1 MKDRFQG
8 IKAMDKGLISVDQWG
23 KGSQAY
29 FLTHLHADHTQGL
42 SSKWNKGPL
51 FCSPISAN
59 LFPTKFPD
67 FNLSLLRVLE
77 IGETHSI
84 PLISPTSGSA
94 ITIRVTPIDAHH
106 CPGAVM
112 YLFRGEFGCM
122 LHTGD
127 FRWEKDSER
136 ALLGKIMLLKALEG
150 DEVDLLYLDN
160 TYCNPSFSFPPRK
173 VAAQQVV
180 DIITSHPDDD
190 VIIGVD
196 TLGKEDLLLH
206 ISHVLKTK
214 IWVWPERLHT
224 MHLLGF
230 GDVFTT
236 KTCLTRVRAVP
247 RYSFTIETL
256 EALNKIRPTIGVM
269 PSGLPWRVRTLNG
282 KDASLGSSL
291 SFSCKRKEKTDGR
304 ICLGRSQL
312 DENSSS
318 PERIHRYIYSVP
330 YSDHSCFSEIGDFI
344 KLVQPSKISGI
355 VSSSCCYVNPRYYFG
370 NLSGPNKQSVQSL
383 KKFRRSGPAELVKF
397 IQTDA
402 VNKERTMRDTCREVR
417 RSRVSIL
424 RRQRHGVKIEEVDSI
439 CRSDMDAGIT

>member
-1 MKDRFQG
+1 ME
-8 IKAMDKGLISVDQWG
+8 KGLISVDRWG
-23 KGSQAY
+23 EGSQAY

-42 SSKWNKGPL
+42 SSKWNKGLL
-51 FCSPISAN
+51 FCSPISAK
-59 LFPTKFPD
+59 LFPSKFPD
-67 FNLSLLRVLE
+67 FNLSFLRVLE

-84 PLISPTSGSA
+84 PFISPTSGSA

-122 LHTGD
+122 LNTGD
-127 FRWEKDSER
+127 FRWEKDCER
-136 ALLGKIMLLKALEG
+136 ALLGRIMLLKALGG

-160 TYCNPSFSFPPRK
+160 TYCNPSFSFPPRE

-180 DIITSHPDDD
+180 DIITSHPDVD

-206 ISHVLKTK
+206 ISRVLKTK

-256 EALNKIRPTIGVM
+256 EALNTVRPTIGVM

-304 ICLGRSQL
+304 VCLGKSQL
-312 DENSSS
+312 IENSSS
-318 PERIHRYIYSVP
+318 LERIHRHIYSVP
-330 YSDHSCFSEIGDFI
+330 YSDHSCFSEIGEFI

-355 VSSSCCYVNPRYYFG
+355 VSSSYCYVNPRYYFG
-370 NLSGPNKQSVQSL
+370 NLSGPNQHSEQSL
-383 KKFRRSGPAELVKF
+383 KKFQRSGPAPSTFSEDK
-397 IQTDA
+397 
-402 VNKERTMRDTCREVR
+402 VNEERTMKDTCREVR

-424 RRQRHGVKIEEVDSI
+424 RRQRRGVKIEEADGI